1 MNNDKYYSL
10 IDKQAS
16 MGVRLSILFYS
27 YAYEAALI
35 MEQINESGSDKM
47 RALVGK
53 VVQKAGY
60 DNLSELKEFIISSCN
75 IYDLLPNQGNI
86 SKYQQLADLIGNF
99 NNTILFRDYIN
110 KKGRRITFFNKFL
123 DDDLLLPIK
132 IVHQGYLN
140 FLRYFFVIKNLPNFK
155 IGSRDRIENMSVIPD
170 RRFPS
175 DTMKVFRHVESV
187 SCDNGYGT
195 KPVSLLKIDIG
206 KFFNSVTCSKF
217 IKNKSFASFV
227 FQGGDIPDNAIT
239 RNLDKIHVL
248 LSNKYREYVPASLDF
263 LYNQIS
269 VDDNYSEPLVDFETL
284 KHIRHMNY
292 RMLIYMI
299 SFLTHNNSIPT
310 GMSYSPI
317 LSNIFIHQADIE
329 ISIFLYNNNLFGYR
343 YLDDLTITSDRSD
356 NNRSLFKYAKA
367 IEKIYNKY
375 GLYLKY
381 DKTCIQHSDKGNL
394 SALGYSYN
402 VQDGSV
408 RLNAKYRKELIDL
421 ISDLDSFVMPTD
433 LRLIGKLN
441 YGLSARGSNADV
453 LMHYGFNHKK
463 AFFDNLDNDN
473 YTCNI
478 EINIFDRGADHYKDI
493 DISIGKPDF
502 CYKEFIHGIR
512 FAGINLRR
520 CKSYYNYYR
529 YMSKPK
535 WLAAIFLIEK
545 FLSIG
550 NFKYRIDNIFNSI
563 ERDGIKGNILEFV
576 TTNPNKP
583 KWIPVSVQV
592 FVPHDL
598 VSKMNVT
605 SFHYERRSRNGLL
618 NLGELED
625 TQEFAF

>member
-1 MNNDKYYSL
+1 MNNERYYSL
-10 IDKQAS
+10 IVKQVF
-16 MGVRLSILFYS
+16 MGIRLAILFYN
-27 YAYEAALI
+27 YAYEAVLI
-35 MEQINESGSDKM
+35 MEQINENGSDKM
-47 RALVGK
+47 KALVDK

-60 DNLSELKEFIISSCN
+60 VNLAELKEFIISSCD

-99 NNTILFRDYIN
+99 NNTILFRDYTN
-110 KKGRRITFFNKFL
+110 KKGRKITFLNKSL
-123 DDDLLLPIK
+123 DEDSLLSIK
-132 IVHQGYLN
+132 IIHESYLN
-140 FLRYFFVIKNLPNFK
+140 FFRYFFVIKNLPNFSV
-155 IGSRDRIENMSVIPD
+155 GSRDRVENISLISD
-170 RRFPS
+170 RRFTS
-175 DTMKVFRHVESV
+175 DTMKVFRHVQSV
-187 SCDNGYGT
+187 SYDNGHGV

-206 KFFNSVTCSKF
+206 KFFNSVTCGKF
-217 IKNKSFASFV
+217 IKNKSFAPFI
-227 FQGGDIPDNAIT
+227 FQGGDIPDNAVT
-239 RNLDKIHVL
+239 KNLDNIQVL
-248 LSNKYREYVPASLDF
+248 LSKEYKKYIPASLDF
-263 LYNQIS
+263 LFDQMS
-269 VDDNYSEPLVDFETL
+269 VNDNYSELFVDFETL
-284 KHIRHMNY
+284 KHIRYMNY

-329 ISIFLYNNNLFGYR
+329 ISGFLYKNDLFGYR
-343 YLDDLTITSDRSD
+343 YLDDLTIASD
-356 NNRSLFKYAKA
+356 NDRSLFKYAKA

-421 ISDLDSFVMPTD
+421 ISDLDFSAIPTD

-441 YGLSARGSNADV
+441 YGLSARGSNTDV
-453 LMHYGFNHKK
+453 LMHYGFNQKK

-478 EINIFDRGADHYKDI
+478 EISVFDGGADHYKDI
-493 DISIGKPDF
+493 DISIGKPDV
-502 CYKEFIHGIR
+502 CYKEFIHSIR
-512 FAGINLRR
+512 FAGVNLRR
-520 CKSYYNYYR
+520 RKSYYNYYR

-535 WLAAIFLIEK
+535 WLAAVFLIEK

-598 VSKMNVT
+598 VLKMNVT
-605 SFHYERRSRNGLL
+605 SFHYERRSRNNLL

-625 TQEFAF
+625 TQEVAF

>member
-1 MNNDKYYSL
+1 MNNEKYYSP
-10 IDKQAS
+10 ITRQVS
-16 MGVRLSILFYS
+16 ISVRLAILFYS
-27 YAYEAALI
+27 YAYQAVLI
-35 MEQINESGSDKM
+35 MEQINENGSDKM
-47 RALVGK
+47 RVLVNK
-53 VVQKAGY
+53 VIQKAGY
-60 DNLSELKEFIISSCN
+60 NNLVELKEFIISSCD

-110 KKGRRITFFNKFL
+110 KKGRRITFFNKSL
-123 DDDLLLPIK
+123 DDDLLLSIK
-132 IVHQGYLN
+132 IVHQSYLN
-140 FLRYFFVIKNLPNFK
+140 FLRYFFVIRNLPNFR
-155 IGSRDRIENMSVIPD
+155 IGSRDRVESLGSVLD
-170 RRFPS
+170 KRFTS
-175 DTMKVFRHVESV
+175 DTMKVFRYVESV
-187 SCDNGYGT
+187 SHDNNHSV

-217 IKNKSFASFV
+217 IKNKSFAPFI
-227 FQGGDIPDNAIT
+227 FQGGDIPDNAVT
-239 RNLDKIHVL
+239 KNLDNIQVL
-248 LSNKYREYVPASLDF
+248 LSEEYKKYIPVSLDF
-263 LYNQIS
+263 LSDQMS

-329 ISIFLYNNNLFGYR
+329 ISGFLYNNDLFGYR
-343 YLDDLTITSDRSD
+343 YLDDLTIASD
-356 NNRSLFKYAKA
+356 NDRSLFKYAKA

-375 GLYLKY
+375 GLHLKY

-421 ISDLDSFVMPTD
+421 ISDLDPSMIPAD

-441 YGLSARGSNADV
+441 YGLSAKGSNADV
-453 LMHYGFNHKK
+453 LMHYGFNQKK

-473 YTCNI
+473 YACNI
-478 EINIFDRGADHYKDI
+478 EINVFDRGADHYKDI
-493 DISIGKPDF
+493 DISIGKPDV
-502 CYKEFIHGIR
+502 CYKEFIHSIR
-512 FAGINLRR
+512 FAGVNSRR
-520 CKSYYNYYR
+520 RNSYYNYYR

-545 FLSIG
+545 FLPIG
-550 NFKYRIDNIFNSI
+550 NFKYRINNIFNSI
-563 ERDGIKGNILEFV
+563 EKDGVKGNILEFV

-583 KWIPVSVQV
+583 KWIPATVHV

-598 VSKMNVT
+598 VSKMNVA
-605 SFHYERRSRNGLL
+605 SFHYERRSRRDLFNI
-618 NLGELED
+618 GELED
-625 TQEFAF
+625 AQEIAF

>member
-1 MNNDKYYSL
+1 MDNERYHSS
-10 IDKQAS
+10 IVRQAS
-16 MGVRLSILFYS
+16 MGIRLAILFYN
-27 YAYEAALI
+27 YAYEAVLI
-35 MEQINESGSDKM
+35 MERINENGSDKM
-47 RALVGK
+47 KALVNK

-60 DNLSELKEFIISSCN
+60 ANLVELKGFIIGSCD
-75 IYDLLPNQGNI
+75 IYDLLPNHGNI

-99 NNTILFRDYIN
+99 NNTILFRDYTN
-110 KKGRRITFFNKFL
+110 KKGRKITFLNKSL
-123 DDDLLLPIK
+123 DEDSLLSIK
-132 IVHQGYLN
+132 IIHESYLN
-140 FLRYFFVIKNLPNFK
+140 FFRYFFVIKNLPNFSV
-155 IGSRDRIENMSVIPD
+155 GSRDRVENILPIPD
-170 RRFPS
+170 RRFTS
-175 DTMKVFRHVESV
+175 DTMKVFRHVQSV
-187 SCDNGYGT
+187 SCDNGYGV

-206 KFFNSVTCSKF
+206 KFFNSVTCGKF
-217 IKNKSFASFV
+217 IKNKSFAPFI
-227 FQGGDIPDNAIT
+227 FQGGDIPDNAVARSLNNVHNKLCEECERYVPET
-239 RNLDKIHVL
+239 LGFMFQQVSFDRNY
-248 LSNKYREYVPASLDF
+248 NKY
-263 LYNQIS
+263 
-269 VDDNYSEPLVDFETL
+269 LVSFETL

-292 RMLIYMI
+292 RMLIYMV

-329 ISIFLYNNNLFGYR
+329 ISNFLYNKDLFGYR
-343 YLDDLTITSDRSD
+343 YLDDLTITSDNDR
-356 NNRSLFKYAKA
+356 NLFKYAKA

-421 ISDLDSFVMPTD
+421 ISDLDPSVIPTD

-463 AFFDNLDNDN
+463 AFFDNLSDENFIAGHEFLIYDHG
-473 YTCNI
+473 
-478 EINIFDRGADHYKDI
+478 FDHIKDV
-493 DISIGKPDF
+493 DISIGKPDI
-502 CYKEFIHGIR
+502 CYKEFIHTIR
-512 FAGINLRR
+512 FTRLNSKIYEP
-520 CKSYYNYYR
+520 YYNSYK

-535 WLAAIFLIEK
+535 WLAAISLIGE

-550 NFKYRIDNIFNSI
+550 NIKYKIEKIFNPT
-563 ERDGIKGNILEFV
+563 EREGVRGNVLTFV

-605 SFHYERRSRNGLL
+605 SFHYEKRSRNVLL

-625 TQEFAF
+625 TQEVAF

>member
-1 MNNDKYYSL
+1 MNNEGYNSL
-10 IDKQAS
+10 IARQAS
-16 MGVRLSILFYS
+16 MGVRLAILFYS
-27 YAYEAALI
+27 YAYEAVLI
-35 MEQINESGSDKM
+35 MEQINENGSDKM
-47 RALVGK
+47 KALADK

-60 DNLSELKEFIISSCN
+60 DNLTELKEFIISSCD
-75 IYDLLPNQGNI
+75 IYDLLPNQWNI

-110 KKGRRITFFNKFL
+110 KKGRRITFFNKSL
-123 DDDLLLPIK
+123 DDDLLLSIK
-132 IVHQGYLN
+132 IVHQSYLN
-140 FLRYFFVIKNLPNFK
+140 FLRYFFVIRNLPNFR
-155 IGSRDRIENMSVIPD
+155 IGSRDRVESLGSVLD
-170 RRFPS
+170 KRFTS
-175 DTMKVFRHVESV
+175 DTMKVFRYVESV
-187 SCDNGYGT
+187 SRDNNHGV
-195 KPVSLLKIDIG
+195 KPVFLLKIDIG

-217 IKNKSFASFV
+217 IKNKSFAPFI
-227 FQGGDIPDNAIT
+227 FQGGDIPDNAVIK
-239 RNLDKIHVL
+239 NLDNIQVL
-248 LSNKYREYVPASLDF
+248 LSEEYKKYIPASLDF
-263 LYNQIS
+263 LSDQMS

-284 KHIRHMNY
+284 KHIRHINY

-329 ISIFLYNNNLFGYR
+329 ISGFLYNNDLFGYR
-343 YLDDLTITSDRSD
+343 YLDDLTIASD
-356 NNRSLFKYAKA
+356 NDRNLFKYAKE

-402 VQDGSV
+402 VKDGSV

-421 ISDLDSFVMPTD
+421 ISDLDPSVNPTD

-441 YGLSARGSNADV
+441 YGLSAKGSNADV
-453 LMHYGFNHKK
+453 LMHYGFNQKK

-473 YTCNI
+473 YACNI
-478 EINIFDRGADHYKDI
+478 EINVFDRGADHYKDI
-493 DISIGKPDF
+493 DISIGKLDV
-502 CYKEFIHGIR
+502 CYKEFIHSIR
-512 FAGINLRR
+512 FAGVNSRR
-520 CKSYYNYYR
+520 CNSYYNYYR

-550 NFKYRIDNIFNSI
+550 NFKYRINSIFNPV
-563 ERDGIKGNILEFV
+563 EKDGIKGNILEFV

-583 KWIPVSVQV
+583 KWIPATVHV
-592 FVPHDL
+592 FVPHNL

-605 SFHYERRSRNGLL
+605 SFHYERRSRRVLFNI
-618 NLGELED
+618 GELED
-625 TQEFAF
+625 AQEIAL

>member
-1 MNNDKYYSL
+1 MNNERYHSS
-10 IDKQAS
+10 IVRQAS
-16 MGVRLSILFYS
+16 MGIRLAILFYS
-27 YAYEAALI
+27 YAYEAVLI
-35 MEQINESGSDKM
+35 MERINENGSDKM
-47 RALVGK
+47 KALVNK

-60 DNLSELKEFIISSCN
+60 ANLAELKSFIISSCD

-86 SKYQQLADLIGNF
+86 FKYRQLADLIGNF

-110 KKGRRITFFNKFL
+110 KKGRRITFFNKSL
-123 DDDLLLPIK
+123 DDDSLLGIK
-132 IVHQGYLN
+132 IVHQSYLN
-140 FLRYFFVIKNLPNFK
+140 FLRYFFVIRNLSNFR
-155 IGSRDRIENMSVIPD
+155 IGSRDRIESTGIAID
-170 RRFPS
+170 RRFTT
-175 DTMKVFRHVESV
+175 DTMKVFRYVESV
-187 SCDNGYGT
+187 SCDNGYGV

-217 IKNKSFASFV
+217 IKNKSFAPFI
-227 FQGGDIPDNAIT
+227 FQGGDIPDNAVT
-239 RNLDKIHVL
+239 NSLDRIHVL
-248 LSNKYREYVPASLDF
+248 LSEEYKKYIPVSLDF
-263 LYNQIS
+263 LLDQMSADN
-269 VDDNYSEPLVDFETL
+269 NYSEPLVDFETL
-284 KHIRHMNY
+284 KHIRYMNY
-292 RMLIYMI
+292 HMLIYMI

-329 ISIFLYNNNLFGYR
+329 ISNFLYNKNLFGYR
-343 YLDDLTITSDRSD
+343 YLDDLTITSDNDR
-356 NNRSLFKYAKA
+356 NLFKYAKD

-421 ISDLDSFVMPTD
+421 ISDLDFSTIPAD

-441 YGLSARGSNADV
+441 YGLSAKGSNADV
-453 LMHYGFNHKK
+453 LMHYGFSQKK

-473 YTCNI
+473 YACNI
-478 EINIFDRGADHYKDI
+478 EINIFDRGTDYYKDI
-493 DISIGKPDF
+493 DISIGKPDV
-502 CYKEFIHGIR
+502 CYKEFIHSIR
-512 FAGINLRR
+512 FTGTNARR
-520 CKSYYNYYR
+520 RKSYYNYYR

-535 WLAAIFLIEK
+535 WLAAVFLIEK

-550 NFKYRIDNIFNSI
+550 NFKYRINNIFNSI
-563 ERDGIKGNILEFV
+563 EKDGVKGNILEFV
-576 TTNPNKP
+576 TTNPNKS

-625 TQEFAF
+625 TQEVAF

>member
-1 MNNDKYYSL
+1 MNNEGYSSL
-10 IDKQAS
+10 IARQAS
-16 MGVRLSILFYS
+16 MGVRLAILFYS
-27 YAYEAALI
+27 YAYEAVLI
-35 MEQINESGSDKM
+35 MEQINENGSDKM
-47 RALVGK
+47 KALADK

-60 DNLSELKEFIISSCN
+60 DNLTELKEFIISSCD
-75 IYDLLPNQGNI
+75 IYDLLPNQWNI

-110 KKGRRITFFNKFL
+110 KKGRRITFFNKSL
-123 DDDLLLPIK
+123 DDDLLLSIK
-132 IVHQGYLN
+132 IVHQSYLN
-140 FLRYFFVIKNLPNFK
+140 FLRYFFVIRNLPNFR
-155 IGSRDRIENMSVIPD
+155 IGSRDRVESLGSVLD
-170 RRFPS
+170 KRFTS
-175 DTMKVFRHVESV
+175 DTMKVFRYVESV
-187 SCDNGYGT
+187 SRDNNHGV

-217 IKNKSFASFV
+217 IKNKSFAPFI
-227 FQGGDIPDNAIT
+227 FQGGDIPDNAVT
-239 RNLDKIHVL
+239 KNLDNIQVL
-248 LSNKYREYVPASLDF
+248 LSEEYKKYIPASLDF
-263 LYNQIS
+263 LYDQMS

-329 ISIFLYNNNLFGYR
+329 ISGFLYNNDLFGYR
-343 YLDDLTITSDRSD
+343 YLDDLTIASD
-356 NNRSLFKYAKA
+356 NDRNLFKYAKE

-402 VQDGSV
+402 VKDGSV

-421 ISDLDSFVMPTD
+421 ISDLDPSVNPTD

-441 YGLSARGSNADV
+441 YGLSAKGSNADV
-453 LMHYGFNHKK
+453 LMHYGFNQKK
-463 AFFDNLDNDN
+463 VFFDNLDNDN
-473 YTCNI
+473 YACNI
-478 EINIFDRGADHYKDI
+478 EINVFDRGADHYKNI
-493 DISIGKPDF
+493 DISIGKPDV
-502 CYKEFIHGIR
+502 CYKEFIHSIR
-512 FAGINLRR
+512 FAGVNSRR
-520 CKSYYNYYR
+520 CNSYYNYYR

-550 NFKYRIDNIFNSI
+550 NFKYRINNIFNSI

-583 KWIPVSVQV
+583 KWIPATVHV

-605 SFHYERRSRNGLL
+605 SFHYERRSRRSLFNI
-618 NLGELED
+618 GELED
-625 TQEFAF
+625 AQEIAF

>member
-1 MNNDKYYSL
+1 MNNEKCYSL
-10 IDKQAS
+10 ITRQVS
-16 MGVRLSILFYS
+16 IGVRLATLFYS
-27 YAYEAALI
+27 YAYEAVLI
-35 MEQINESGSDKM
+35 MEQINENGSDKM
-47 RALVGK
+47 RALVNK
-53 VVQKAGY
+53 VVQKAGH
-60 DNLSELKEFIISSCN
+60 DNLIELKEFIISSCD

-86 SKYQQLADLIGNF
+86 SKYQQLADFIGNF

-110 KKGRRITFFNKFL
+110 KKGRRITFFNKSL
-123 DDDLLLPIK
+123 DDDLLLSIK
-132 IVHQGYLN
+132 IVHQSYLN
-140 FLRYFFVIKNLPNFK
+140 FLRYFFVIRNLPNFR
-155 IGSRDRIENMSVIPD
+155 IGSRDRVESLGSVLD
-170 RRFPS
+170 KRFTS
-175 DTMKVFRHVESV
+175 DTMKVFRYVESA
-187 SCDNGYGT
+187 SRDNNHGV
-195 KPVSLLKIDIG
+195 KHVSLLKIDIG

-217 IKNKSFASFV
+217 IKNKSFAPFI

-239 RNLDKIHVL
+239 KNLDNIQVL
-248 LSNKYREYVPASLDF
+248 LSEEYKKYIPASLDF
-263 LYNQIS
+263 LSDQMS

-284 KHIRHMNY
+284 KHICYMNC
-292 RMLIYMI
+292 RMLIYMT

-329 ISIFLYNNNLFGYR
+329 ISGFLYKNDLFGYR
-343 YLDDLTITSDRSD
+343 YLDDLTIVS
-356 NNRSLFKYAKA
+356 NNDRSLFKYAKA

-421 ISDLDSFVMPTD
+421 ISDLDPSIIPAD

-441 YGLSARGSNADV
+441 YGLSAKGSNADV
-453 LMHYGFNHKK
+453 LMHYGFNQKK
-463 AFFDNLDNDN
+463 AFFDNLNNDN
-473 YTCNI
+473 YACNI
-478 EINIFDRGADHYKDI
+478 EINVFDGGADHYKDI
-493 DISIGKPDF
+493 DISIGKPDV
-502 CYKEFIHGIR
+502 CYKDFIHSIR
-512 FAGINLRR
+512 FAGVNSRR
-520 CKSYYNYYR
+520 CNSYYNYYR

-545 FLSIG
+545 LLSIG
-550 NFKYRIDNIFNSI
+550 NFKYRINNIFNSI
-563 ERDGIKGNILEFV
+563 EKDGVKGNILEFV
-576 TTNPNKP
+576 TTSPNKP

-605 SFHYERRSRNGLL
+605 SFHYERRIRNGLL

-625 TQEFAF
+625 TQEVAF

>member
-1 MNNDKYYSL
+1 MNNEGYNSL
-10 IDKQAS
+10 IARQAF
-16 MGVRLSILFYS
+16 MGVRLAILFYS
-27 YAYEAALI
+27 YAYEAVLI
-35 MEQINESGSDKM
+35 MEQINKNGSDKM
-47 RALVGK
+47 KALVDK

-60 DNLSELKEFIISSCN
+60 DNLTELKEFIISSCD

-99 NNTILFRDYIN
+99 NNTIIFRDYTN
-110 KKGRRITFFNKFL
+110 KKGRKITFLNKSL
-123 DDDLLLPIK
+123 DEDSLLSIK
-132 IVHQGYLN
+132 IIHESYLN
-140 FLRYFFVIKNLPNFK
+140 FFRYFFVIKNLPNFSV
-155 IGSRDRIENMSVIPD
+155 GSRDRVENMSLIPD
-170 RRFPS
+170 RRFTS
-175 DTMKVFRHVESV
+175 DTMKVFRHVQSV
-187 SCDNGYGT
+187 SCDNGHGV

-206 KFFNSVTCSKF
+206 KFFNSVTCGKF
-217 IKNKSFASFV
+217 IKNKSFAPFI
-227 FQGGDIPDNAIT
+227 FQGGDIPDNAVA
-239 RNLDKIHVL
+239 RSLNNVH
-248 LSNKYREYVPASLDF
+248 NKLCEECERYVPETLDF
-263 LYNQIS
+263 LFEQVSFDRNYNK
-269 VDDNYSEPLVDFETL
+269 YLADFETL

-329 ISIFLYNNNLFGYR
+329 ISNFLYNNNLFGYR
-343 YLDDLTITSDRSD
+343 YLDDLTITSDNDRD
-356 NNRSLFKYAKA
+356 LFKYAKA

-421 ISDLDSFVMPTD
+421 ISDLDPSIMPTD

-441 YGLSARGSNADV
+441 YGLSAKGSNADV

-463 AFFDNLDNDN
+463 AFFDNLSDENFITGHEFLIYDHG
-473 YTCNI
+473 
-478 EINIFDRGADHYKDI
+478 FDHIKDI
-493 DISIGKPDF
+493 DISVGKPDI
-502 CYKEFIHGIR
+502 CYKEFIHAIR
-512 FAGINLRR
+512 FTRLNNKIYEP
-520 CKSYYNYYR
+520 YYNSYK

-535 WLAAIFLIEK
+535 WLAAISLIEEL
-545 FLSIG
+545 LSIG
-550 NFKYRIDNIFNSI
+550 NIKYKIEKIFNPT
-563 ERDGIKGNILEFV
+563 EREGVRGNVLTFV

-583 KWIPVSVQV
+583 KWIPTFISV
-592 FVPHDL
+592 FVPYDL

-605 SFHYERRSRNGLL
+605 SFQCVKRIRDYGEPVLRNA
-618 NLGELED
+618 EPI
-625 TQEFAF
+625 F

>member
-1 MNNDKYYSL
+1 MNNEGYNFL
-10 IDKQAS
+10 IARQAS
-16 MGVRLSILFYS
+16 MGVRLAILFYS
-27 YAYEAALI
+27 YAYEAVLI
-35 MEQINESGSDKM
+35 MERINENGSDKM
-47 RALVGK
+47 KALVDK

-60 DNLSELKEFIISSCN
+60 DNLTELKEFIISSCY

-86 SKYQQLADLIGNF
+86 FKYQQLADLIGNF

-110 KKGRRITFFNKFL
+110 KKGRRITFFNKSL
-123 DDDLLLPIK
+123 DDDSLLGIK
-132 IVHQGYLN
+132 IVHQSYLN
-140 FLRYFFVIKNLPNFK
+140 FLRYFFVIRNLSNFR
-155 IGSRDRIENMSVIPD
+155 IGSRDRIESTGIAID
-170 RRFPS
+170 RRFTT
-175 DTMKVFRHVESV
+175 DTMKVFRYVESV
-187 SCDNGYGT
+187 SCNNGYDV

-217 IKNKSFASFV
+217 IKNKSFAPFI
-227 FQGGDIPDNAIT
+227 FQGGDIPDNAVT
-239 RNLDKIHVL
+239 KNLDNIQVL
-248 LSNKYREYVPASLDF
+248 LSKEYKKYIPASLDF
-263 LYNQIS
+263 LSDQMS
-269 VDDNYSEPLVDFETL
+269 VDDNYSELLVDFETL

-329 ISIFLYNNNLFGYR
+329 ISNFLYNKNLFGYR
-343 YLDDLTITSDRSD
+343 YLDDLTITSDNDR
-356 NNRSLFKYAKA
+356 NLFKYAKA

-394 SALGYSYN
+394 NALGYSYN

-421 ISDLDSFVMPTD
+421 ISDLDFSAIPTD

-441 YGLSARGSNADV
+441 YGLSARGSNTDV
-453 LMHYGFNHKK
+453 LMHYGFNQKK

-473 YTCNI
+473 YACNI
-478 EINIFDRGADHYKDI
+478 EINIFDRGVDYYKDI
-493 DISIGKPDF
+493 DISIGKPDI
-502 CYKEFIHGIR
+502 CYKEFIHSIR
-512 FAGINLRR
+512 FTRTNARR
-520 CKSYYNYYR
+520 RKSYYNYYR

-535 WLAAIFLIEK
+535 WLAAVFLIEK

-605 SFHYERRSRNGLL
+605 SFHYERRNRNGLL

-625 TQEFAF
+625 TQEVAF

>member
-1 MNNDKYYSL
+1 MNNEKYYSL
-10 IDKQAS
+10 ITRQVSISA
-16 MGVRLSILFYS
+16 RLAILFYS
-27 YAYEAALI
+27 YAYEAVLI
-35 MEQINESGSDKM
+35 MEQINKNGSDKI
-47 RALVGK
+47 RALVNK

-60 DNLSELKEFIISSCN
+60 DNLTELKEFIINSCD

-86 SKYQQLADLIGNF
+86 SKYQQLADFIGNF

-110 KKGRRITFFNKFL
+110 KKGRRITFFNKSL
-123 DDDLLLPIK
+123 DDDLLLSIK
-132 IVHQGYLN
+132 IVHQSYLN
-140 FLRYFFVIKNLPNFK
+140 FLRYFFVIRNLPNFR
-155 IGSRDRIENMSVIPD
+155 IGSRDRVESLGSVLD
-170 RRFPS
+170 KRFTS
-175 DTMKVFRHVESV
+175 DTMKVFRYVESA
-187 SCDNGYGT
+187 SRDNNHGV

-217 IKNKSFASFV
+217 IKNKSFAPFI
-227 FQGGDIPDNAIT
+227 FQGGDIPDNAVT
-239 RNLDKIHVL
+239 KNLDNIQVL
-248 LSNKYREYVPASLDF
+248 LSKEYKKYIPASLDF
-263 LYNQIS
+263 LSDQMF

-329 ISIFLYNNNLFGYR
+329 ISGFLYNNDLFGYR
-343 YLDDLTITSDRSD
+343 YLDDLTIASD
-356 NNRSLFKYAKA
+356 NDRNLFKYAKE

-402 VQDGSV
+402 VKDGSV

-421 ISDLDSFVMPTD
+421 ISDLDPSVNPTD

-441 YGLSARGSNADV
+441 YGLSAKGSNADV
-453 LMHYGFNHKK
+453 LMHYGFNQKK

-473 YTCNI
+473 YACNI
-478 EINIFDRGADHYKDI
+478 EINVFDRGADHYKDI
-493 DISIGKPDF
+493 DISIGKLDV
-502 CYKEFIHGIR
+502 CYKEFIHSIR
-512 FAGINLRR
+512 FAGVNSRR

-550 NFKYRIDNIFNSI
+550 NFKYRINSIFNPV
-563 ERDGIKGNILEFV
+563 EKDGIKGNILEFV

-583 KWIPVSVQV
+583 KWIPATVHV
-592 FVPHDL
+592 FVPHNL

-605 SFHYERRSRNGLL
+605 SFHCERRSRRSLFNI
-618 NLGELED
+618 GELED
-625 TQEFAF
+625 AQEIAF

>member
-1 MNNDKYYSL
+1 MNNEGYNSL
-10 IDKQAS
+10 IARQAS
-16 MGVRLSILFYS
+16 IGVRLAILFYN
-27 YAYEAALI
+27 YAYEAVLI
-35 MEQINESGSDKM
+35 MERINENGSYKM
-47 RALVGK
+47 KALVDK

-60 DNLSELKEFIISSCN
+60 DNLTELKEFIISSCD

-86 SKYQQLADLIGNF
+86 SKYQQLADLIGNL
-99 NNTILFRDYIN
+99 NNTILFRDYTN
-110 KKGRRITFFNKFL
+110 KKGRKITFLNKSL
-123 DDDLLLPIK
+123 DEDSLLGIK
-132 IVHQGYLN
+132 IVHQSYLN
-140 FLRYFFVIKNLPNFK
+140 FLRYFFVIRNLSNFR
-155 IGSRDRIENMSVIPD
+155 IGSRDRIESTGIAID
-170 RRFPS
+170 RRFTT
-175 DTMKVFRHVESV
+175 DTMKVFRYVESV
-187 SCDNGYGT
+187 SCDNGYGV

-217 IKNKSFASFV
+217 IKNKSFAPFI

-239 RNLDKIHVL
+239 NSLDRVHVL
-248 LSNKYREYVPASLDF
+248 LSEEYKKYIPVSLDF
-263 LYNQIS
+263 LLDQMSADN
-269 VDDNYSEPLVDFETL
+269 NYSEPLVDFETL
-284 KHIRHMNY
+284 KHIRYMNY

-329 ISIFLYNNNLFGYR
+329 ISGFLYKNNLFGYR
-343 YLDDLTITSDRSD
+343 YLDDLTIASD
-356 NNRSLFKYAKA
+356 NDRNLFKYAKA

-381 DKTCIQHSDKGNL
+381 DKTCIQHSNKGNL

-421 ISDLDSFVMPTD
+421 ISDLDPSVMPTD
-433 LRLIGKLN
+433 LKLIGKLN

-473 YTCNI
+473 YACNI
-478 EINIFDRGADHYKDI
+478 EINIFDRGVDYYKDI
-493 DISIGKPDF
+493 DISIGKPDV
-502 CYKEFIHGIR
+502 CYKEFIHSIR
-512 FAGINLRR
+512 FAGVNSRR

-535 WLAAIFLIEK
+535 WLAAVFLIEK

-625 TQEFAF
+625 TQEVAF

>member
-1 MNNDKYYSL
+1 MNNERYYSL
-10 IDKQAS
+10 IFRQAS
-16 MGVRLSILFYS
+16 MGIRLAILFYN
-27 YAYEAALI
+27 YAYESVLI
-35 MEQINESGSDKM
+35 MERINENGSDKIK
-47 RALVGK
+47 ALVNK

-60 DNLSELKEFIISSCN
+60 ANLAELKGFIISSCD

-99 NNTILFRDYIN
+99 NNTIIFRDYTN
-110 KKGRRITFFNKFL
+110 KKGRKITFLNKSL
-123 DDDLLLPIK
+123 DEDSLLSIK
-132 IVHQGYLN
+132 IIHENYLN
-140 FLRYFFVIKNLPNFK
+140 FFRYFFVIKNLPNFSV
-155 IGSRDRIENMSVIPD
+155 GSRDRVENMLLIPD
-170 RRFPS
+170 RRFTS
-175 DTMKVFRHVESV
+175 DTMKVFRHVQSV
-187 SCDNGYGT
+187 SYDNGHGV

-206 KFFNSVTCSKF
+206 KFFNSVTCGKF
-217 IKNKSFASFV
+217 IKNKSFAPFI
-227 FQGGDIPDNAIT
+227 FQGGDIPDNAVT
-239 RNLDKIHVL
+239 GSLDNVH
-248 LSNKYREYVPASLDF
+248 NKLCEECERYVPETLDF
-263 LYNQIS
+263 LFEQVSFDRNYNE
-269 VDDNYSEPLVDFETL
+269 YLVDFETL

-292 RMLIYMI
+292 RMLIYMV

-329 ISIFLYNNNLFGYR
+329 ISNFLYNKDLFGYR
-343 YLDDLTITSDRSD
+343 YLDDLTITSDNDR
-356 NNRSLFKYAKA
+356 NLFKYAKD

-421 ISDLDSFVMPTD
+421 ILDLDPSVIPTD

-441 YGLSARGSNADV
+441 YGLSAKGSNADV
-453 LMHYGFNHKK
+453 LMHYGFNQKK
-463 AFFDNLDNDN
+463 VFFDNLDNDN
-473 YTCNI
+473 YACNI
-478 EINIFDRGADHYKDI
+478 EINIFDRDVDYYKDI
-493 DISIGKPDF
+493 DISIGKPDV
-502 CYKEFIHGIR
+502 CYKEFIHSIR
-512 FAGINLRR
+512 FARTNARR
-520 CKSYYNYYR
+520 RKSYYNYYR

-535 WLAAIFLIEK
+535 WLAVVFLIEK

-550 NFKYRIDNIFNSI
+550 NFKYRINNIFNSI
-563 ERDGIKGNILEFV
+563 ERDGIKGNVLEFV

-605 SFHYERRSRNGLL
+605 SFHYEKRSRNGLL

-625 TQEFAF
+625 TQEVAF

>member
-1 MNNDKYYSL
+1 MNNEKYYSP
-10 IDKQAS
+10 ITRQVS
-16 MGVRLSILFYS
+16 ISVRLAILFYS
-27 YAYEAALI
+27 YAYEAVLI
-35 MEQINESGSDKM
+35 MEQINENVSDKM
-47 RALVGK
+47 RALVNK
-53 VVQKAGY
+53 VIQKAGY
-60 DNLSELKEFIISSCN
+60 DDLTELKEFIISSCD

-86 SKYQQLADLIGNF
+86 HKYQQLADLIGNF
-99 NNTILFRDYIN
+99 NNTILFRNYIN
-110 KKGRRITFFNKFL
+110 KKGRRITFFNKSL
-123 DDDLLLPIK
+123 DDDLLLSIK
-132 IVHQGYLN
+132 IVHQSYLN
-140 FLRYFFVIKNLPNFK
+140 FLRYFFVIRNLPNFR
-155 IGSRDRIENMSVIPD
+155 IGSRDRVESLGSVLD
-170 RRFPS
+170 KRFTS
-175 DTMKVFRHVESV
+175 DTMKVFRYVESA
-187 SCDNGYGT
+187 SRDNNHGV

-206 KFFNSVTCSKF
+206 KFFNSVTCNKF
-217 IKNKSFASFV
+217 IKNKSFAPFI
-227 FQGGDIPDNAIT
+227 FQGGDIPDNAVT
-239 RNLDKIHVL
+239 KNLDNIQVL
-248 LSNKYREYVPASLDF
+248 LSEEYKKYIPASLDF
-263 LYNQIS
+263 LSDQMS

-329 ISIFLYNNNLFGYR
+329 ISGFLYKNNLFGYR
-343 YLDDLTITSDRSD
+343 YLDDLTIASD
-356 NNRSLFKYAKA
+356 NDRSLFKYAKA

-421 ISDLDSFVMPTD
+421 ISDLDPSMIPSD

-441 YGLSARGSNADV
+441 YGLSAKGSNADV
-453 LMHYGFNHKK
+453 LMHYGFNQKK

-473 YTCNI
+473 YACNI
-478 EINIFDRGADHYKDI
+478 EINVFDRGADHYKDI
-493 DISIGKPDF
+493 DISIGKPDV
-502 CYKEFIHGIR
+502 CYKEFIHSIR
-512 FAGINLRR
+512 FAGVNSRR
-520 CKSYYNYYR
+520 RNSYYNYYR

-535 WLAAIFLIEK
+535 WLATMFLIEK

-550 NFKYRIDNIFNSI
+550 NFKYRINSIFNPV
-563 ERDGIKGNILEFV
+563 EKDGIKGNILEFV

-583 KWIPVSVQV
+583 KWIPATIHV

-605 SFHYERRSRNGLL
+605 SFHYERRSRRDLFNI
-618 NLGELED
+618 GELED
-625 TQEFAF
+625 AQEIAF

>member
-1 MNNDKYYSL
+1 MNNEKYCSL
-10 IDKQAS
+10 ITRQAS
-16 MGVRLSILFYS
+16 MGVRLAILFYS
-27 YAYEAALI
+27 YAYEAVLI
-35 MEQINESGSDKM
+35 MEQINENGSDKM
-47 RALVGK
+47 RALVNK

-60 DNLSELKEFIISSCN
+60 NNLVELKEFIISSCD

-110 KKGRRITFFNKFL
+110 KKGRRITFFNKSL
-123 DDDLLLPIK
+123 DDDLLLGIK
-132 IVHQGYLN
+132 IIHQSYLN
-140 FLRYFFVIKNLPNFK
+140 FLRYFFVIRNLPNFR
-155 IGSRDRIENMSVIPD
+155 IGSRDRVESLGSVLD
-170 RRFPS
+170 KRFTT
-175 DTMKVFRHVESV
+175 DTMKVFRYVESA
-187 SCDNGYGT
+187 SRDNNHGV

-217 IKNKSFASFV
+217 IKNKSFAPFI
-227 FQGGDIPDNAIT
+227 FQDGDIPDNAVTKNFDNIQ
-239 RNLDKIHVL
+239 VL
-248 LSNKYREYVPASLDF
+248 LSEEYKKYIPASLDF
-263 LYNQIS
+263 LSDQMS

-329 ISIFLYNNNLFGYR
+329 ISGFLYKNGLFGYR
-343 YLDDLTITSDRSD
+343 YLDDLTITSDND
-356 NNRSLFKYAKA
+356 RSLFKYAKA

-421 ISDLDSFVMPTD
+421 ISDLDPSMIPAD

-441 YGLSARGSNADV
+441 YGLSAKGSNADI
-453 LMHYGFNHKK
+453 LMHYGFNQKK
-463 AFFDNLDNDN
+463 AFFDNLNNDN
-473 YTCNI
+473 YACNI
-478 EINIFDRGADHYKDI
+478 EISVFDRGADHYKDI
-493 DISIGKPDF
+493 DISIGKPGV
-502 CYKEFIHGIR
+502 CYKEFIHSIR
-512 FAGINLRR
+512 FAGVNSRR
-520 CKSYYNYYR
+520 RNSYYNYYR

-550 NFKYRIDNIFNSI
+550 NFEYRINNIFNSI
-563 ERDGIKGNILEFV
+563 EKDGVKGNILEFV

-583 KWIPVSVQV
+583 KWIPATVHV
-592 FVPHDL
+592 FVPHNL

-605 SFHYERRSRNGLL
+605 SFHYERRSRRVLFNI
-618 NLGELED
+618 GELED
-625 TQEFAF
+625 AQEIAL

>member
-1 MNNDKYYSL
+1 MNNEGYNSL
-10 IDKQAS
+10 IARQAS
-16 MGVRLSILFYS
+16 MGVRLAILFYK
-27 YAYEAALI
+27 YAYEAVLI
-35 MEQINESGSDKM
+35 MERINENGSDKM
-47 RALVGK
+47 KALVNK

-60 DNLSELKEFIISSCN
+60 DNLTELKEFIISSCN
-75 IYDLLPNQGNI
+75 IYDLLPNHGNI

-99 NNTILFRDYIN
+99 NNTILFRDYTN
-110 KKGRRITFFNKFL
+110 KKGRKITFLNKSL
-123 DDDLLLPIK
+123 DEDSLLSIK
-132 IVHQGYLN
+132 IIHESYLN
-140 FLRYFFVIKNLPNFK
+140 FFRYFFVIKNLPNFSV
-155 IGSRDRIENMSVIPD
+155 GSRDRIENMLLIQD
-170 RRFPS
+170 RIFTS
-175 DTMKVFRHVESV
+175 DTMKVFRHVQSV
-187 SCDNGYGT
+187 TYDNGHGV

-206 KFFNSVTCSKF
+206 KFFNSVTCGKF
-217 IKNKSFASFV
+217 IKNKSFAPFI
-227 FQGGDIPDNAIT
+227 FQGGDIPDNDVA
-239 RNLDKIHVL
+239 RSLGNVH
-248 LSNKYREYVPASLDF
+248 NKLCEECERYVPETLGF
-263 LYNQIS
+263 LFEQVS
-269 VDDNYSEPLVDFETL
+269 FDRNYDEYLADFETL

-292 RMLIYMI
+292 RMLIYMV

-329 ISIFLYNNNLFGYR
+329 ISGFLHKNDLFGYR
-343 YLDDLTITSDRSD
+343 YLDDLTITSDNDRD
-356 NNRSLFKYAKA
+356 LFKYAKA

-421 ISDLDSFVMPTD
+421 ISDLDPSVMPTD

-473 YTCNI
+473 YACNI
-478 EINIFDRGADHYKDI
+478 EINIFDRGVDYYKDI
-493 DISIGKPDF
+493 NISIGKPDV
-502 CYKEFIHGIR
+502 CYKEFIHSIR
-512 FAGINLRR
+512 FAKTNTRR
-520 CKSYYNYYR
+520 RKSYYNYYR

-535 WLAAIFLIEK
+535 WLAAVFLIEK

-550 NFKYRIDNIFNSI
+550 NFKYRINNIFNSI

-592 FVPHDL
+592 FVPHNL

-605 SFHYERRSRNGLL
+605 SFRCERRSRRYLFNV
-618 NLGELED
+618 GELED
-625 TQEFAF
+625 AQEITF

>member
-1 MNNDKYYSL
+1 MNNEGYNSL
-10 IDKQAS
+10 IARQAS
-16 MGVRLSILFYS
+16 MGVRLAILFYR
-27 YAYEAALI
+27 YAYEAVLI
-35 MEQINESGSDKM
+35 MERINENGSDKM
-47 RALVGK
+47 KALVDK

-60 DNLSELKEFIISSCN
+60 DNLTELKEFIISSCD
-75 IYDLLPNQGNI
+75 IYDLLPNQVNI

-110 KKGRRITFFNKFL
+110 KKGRRITFFNKSL
-123 DDDLLLPIK
+123 DDDSLLGIK
-132 IVHQGYLN
+132 IVHQSYLN
-140 FLRYFFVIKNLPNFK
+140 FLRYFFVIRNLSNFR
-155 IGSRDRIENMSVIPD
+155 IGSRDRIESTGIAID
-170 RRFPS
+170 RRFTT
-175 DTMKVFRHVESV
+175 DTMKVFRYVESA
-187 SCDNGYGT
+187 SCDNGYGV

-217 IKNKSFASFV
+217 IKNKSFAPFI
-227 FQGGDIPDNAIT
+227 FQGDDIPDNAVT
-239 RNLDKIHVL
+239 NSLDRVHVL
-248 LSNKYREYVPASLDF
+248 LSEEYKKYIPVSLDF
-263 LYNQIS
+263 LLYQMSTDN
-269 VDDNYSEPLVDFETL
+269 NYSEPLVDFETL
-284 KHIRHMNY
+284 KHIRYMNY

-329 ISIFLYNNNLFGYR
+329 ISNFLYNKNLFGYR
-343 YLDDLTITSDRSD
+343 YLDDLTITSDNDR
-356 NNRSLFKYAKA
+356 NLFKYAKA

-421 ISDLDSFVMPTD
+421 ISDLDFSAIPTD

-441 YGLSARGSNADV
+441 YGLSARGSNTDV
-453 LMHYGFNHKK
+453 LMHYGFNQKK

-473 YTCNI
+473 YACNI
-478 EINIFDRGADHYKDI
+478 DINIFDRGVDYYKDI
-493 DISIGKPDF
+493 HISIGKPDV
-502 CYKEFIHGIR
+502 CYKEFIHSIR
-512 FAGINLRR
+512 FTRTNVRKR
-520 CKSYYNYYR
+520 KSYYNYYR

-535 WLAAIFLIEK
+535 WLAAVFLIEK

-605 SFHYERRSRNGLL
+605 SFHYERRSRNSLL

-625 TQEFAF
+625 TQEVAF

>member
-1 MNNDKYYSL
+1 MNNEGYNSL
-10 IDKQAS
+10 IARQAS
-16 MGVRLSILFYS
+16 MGVRLAILFYS
-27 YAYEAALI
+27 YAYEAVLI
-35 MEQINESGSDKM
+35 MEQINENGSDKM
-47 RALVGK
+47 KALADK

-60 DNLSELKEFIISSCN
+60 DNLTELKEFIISSCD
-75 IYDLLPNQGNI
+75 IYDLFPNQWNI

-110 KKGRRITFFNKFL
+110 KKGRRITFFNKSL
-123 DDDLLLPIK
+123 DDDLLLSIK
-132 IVHQGYLN
+132 IVHQSYLN
-140 FLRYFFVIKNLPNFK
+140 FLRYFFVIRNLPNFR
-155 IGSRDRIENMSVIPD
+155 IGSRDRVESLGSVLD
-170 RRFPS
+170 KRFTS
-175 DTMKVFRHVESV
+175 DTMKVFRYVESV
-187 SCDNGYGT
+187 SRDNNHGV
-195 KPVSLLKIDIG
+195 KPVFLLKIDIG

-217 IKNKSFASFV
+217 IKNKSFAPFI
-227 FQGGDIPDNAIT
+227 FQGGDIPDNAVT
-239 RNLDKIHVL
+239 KNLDNIQVL
-248 LSNKYREYVPASLDF
+248 LSKEYKKYIPASLDF
-263 LYNQIS
+263 LSDQMS

-329 ISIFLYNNNLFGYR
+329 ISGFLYNNDLFGYR
-343 YLDDLTITSDRSD
+343 YLDDLTIASD
-356 NNRSLFKYAKA
+356 NDRNLFKYAKE

-402 VQDGSV
+402 VKDGSV

-421 ISDLDSFVMPTD
+421 ISDLDPSVNPTD

-441 YGLSARGSNADV
+441 YGLSAKGSNADV
-453 LMHYGFNHKK
+453 LMHYGFNRKR
-463 AFFDNLDNDN
+463 AFFDNLDNGN
-473 YTCNI
+473 YACNI
-478 EINIFDRGADHYKDI
+478 EINVFDRGADHYKDI
-493 DISIGKPDF
+493 DISIGKPDV
-502 CYKEFIHGIR
+502 CYKEFIHSIR
-512 FAGINLRR
+512 FAGVNPRR
-520 CKSYYNYYR
+520 RNSYYNYYR

-550 NFKYRIDNIFNSI
+550 NFKYRINSIFNPV
-563 ERDGIKGNILEFV
+563 EKDDIKGNILEFV

-583 KWIPVSVQV
+583 KWIPATVHV
-592 FVPHDL
+592 FVPHNL

-605 SFHYERRSRNGLL
+605 SFHYERRSRRVLFNI
-618 NLGELED
+618 GELED
-625 TQEFAF
+625 AQEIAF

>member
-1 MNNDKYYSL
+1 MNNEKYYSL
-10 IDKQAS
+10 ITRQAFI
-16 MGVRLSILFYS
+16 GVRLAILFYS
-27 YAYEAALI
+27 YAYEAVLI
-35 MEQINESGSDKM
+35 MEQINENGSDKM
-47 RALVGK
+47 RALVNK

-60 DNLSELKEFIISSCN
+60 DNLVELKEFIISSCD
-75 IYDLLPNQGNI
+75 IYDLLPNQRNI
-86 SKYQQLADLIGNF
+86 SKYQQLADFIGNF

-110 KKGRRITFFNKFL
+110 KKGRRITFFNKSL
-123 DDDLLLPIK
+123 DDDLLLSIK
-132 IVHQGYLN
+132 IVHQSYLN
-140 FLRYFFVIKNLPNFK
+140 FLRYFFVIRNLPNFR
-155 IGSRDRIENMSVIPD
+155 IGSRDRVESLGSVLD
-170 RRFPS
+170 KRFTS
-175 DTMKVFRHVESV
+175 DTMKVFRYVESA
-187 SCDNGYGT
+187 SRDNNHGV

-217 IKNKSFASFV
+217 IKNKSFAPFI
-227 FQGGDIPDNAIT
+227 FQGGDIPDNAVTKNFDNIQ
-239 RNLDKIHVL
+239 VL
-248 LSNKYREYVPASLDF
+248 LGEEYKKYIPASLDF
-263 LYNQIS
+263 LSDQMS

-329 ISIFLYNNNLFGYR
+329 ISGFLYKNGLFGYR
-343 YLDDLTITSDRSD
+343 YLDDLTIASD
-356 NNRSLFKYAKA
+356 NDRNLFKYAKA

-421 ISDLDSFVMPTD
+421 ISDLDPSMTPTD

-441 YGLSARGSNADV
+441 YGLSAKGSNADV

-463 AFFDNLDNDN
+463 TFFDNLDNDN
-473 YTCNI
+473 YACNI
-478 EINIFDRGADHYKDI
+478 EINVFDRGADHYKDI
-493 DISIGKPDF
+493 DISIGKPNI
-502 CYKEFIHGIR
+502 CYKEFIHSIR
-512 FAGINLRR
+512 FAGVNSRR
-520 CKSYYNYYR
+520 RNSYYNYYR

-535 WLAAIFLIEK
+535 WLAVTFLIEK

-550 NFKYRIDNIFNSI
+550 NFKYRINSIFNPI
-563 ERDGIKGNILEFV
+563 EKDGVKGNILEFV

-583 KWIPVSVQV
+583 RWIPISIQV

-605 SFHYERRSRNGLL
+605 SFHYERRSRHGLF
-618 NLGELED
+618 NIGELED
-625 TQEFAF
+625 AQEIAF

>member
-1 MNNDKYYSL
+1 MNNERCHSS
-10 IDKQAS
+10 IMRQAS
-16 MGVRLSILFYS
+16 MGIRLAILFYN
-27 YAYEAALI
+27 YAYEAVLI
-35 MEQINESGSDKM
+35 MERINESGSDKM
-47 RALVGK
+47 KALVDK

-60 DNLSELKEFIISSCN
+60 ANLAELKGFIISSCD
-75 IYDLLPNQGNI
+75 IYDLLPNQRNI

-110 KKGRRITFFNKFL
+110 KKGRRITFFNKSL
-123 DDDLLLPIK
+123 DDDSLLGIK
-132 IVHQGYLN
+132 IVHQSYLN
-140 FLRYFFVIKNLPNFK
+140 FLRYFFVIRNLPNFR
-155 IGSRDRIENMSVIPD
+155 IGSRDRVESLGSVLD
-170 RRFPS
+170 KRFTS
-175 DTMKVFRHVESV
+175 DTMKVFRYVESV
-187 SCDNGYGT
+187 SRDNNHGV

-206 KFFNSVTCSKF
+206 KFFNSVTCGKF
-217 IKNKSFASFV
+217 IKNKSFAPFI
-227 FQGGDIPDNAIT
+227 FQGGDIPDNAVT
-239 RNLDKIHVL
+239 KNLDNIQVL
-248 LSNKYREYVPASLDF
+248 LSEEYKKYIPASLDF
-263 LYNQIS
+263 LSDQMS

-284 KHIRHMNY
+284 KHIRYMNY

-310 GMSYSPI
+310 GMLYSPI

-329 ISIFLYNNNLFGYR
+329 ISGFLYKNDLFGYR
-343 YLDDLTITSDRSD
+343 YLDDLTIASD
-356 NNRSLFKYAKA
+356 NDRSLFKYAKA

-402 VQDGSV
+402 VQDGSI

-421 ISDLDSFVMPTD
+421 ISDLDPSVMPTD

-463 AFFDNLDNDN
+463 AFFDNLNN
-473 YTCNI
+473 YNYACNI
-478 EINIFDRGADHYKDI
+478 EISVFDRGADYYKDI
-493 DISIGKPDF
+493 DISIGKPDV
-502 CYKEFIHGIR
+502 CYKEFIHSIR
-512 FAGINLRR
+512 FAGVNSRR
-520 CKSYYNYYR
+520 CNSYYNYYR

-550 NFKYRIDNIFNSI
+550 NFKYRINSIFNPV
-563 ERDGIKGNILEFV
+563 EKDGIKGNILEFV

-605 SFHYERRSRNGLL
+605 SFHYERRSRRGLF
-618 NLGELED
+618 NIGELED
-625 TQEFAF
+625 AQEIAF

>member
-1 MNNDKYYSL
+1 MNNEGCNSL
-10 IDKQAS
+10 IARQAS
-16 MGVRLSILFYS
+16 MGVRLAILFYS
-27 YAYEAALI
+27 YTYEAVLI
-35 MEQINESGSDKM
+35 MERINENGSDKM
-47 RALVGK
+47 KALVDK
-53 VVQKAGY
+53 IVQKAGY
-60 DNLSELKEFIISSCN
+60 DNLTELKEFIISSCD

-110 KKGRRITFFNKFL
+110 KKGRRITFFNKSL
-123 DDDLLLPIK
+123 DDDLLLSIK
-132 IVHQGYLN
+132 IVHQSYLN
-140 FLRYFFVIKNLPNFK
+140 FLRYFFVIRNLPNFR
-155 IGSRDRIENMSVIPD
+155 IGSRDRVESLGSVLD
-170 RRFPS
+170 KRFTS
-175 DTMKVFRHVESV
+175 DTMKVFRYVESV
-187 SCDNGYGT
+187 SRDNNHGV

-217 IKNKSFASFV
+217 IKNKSFAPFI
-227 FQGGDIPDNAIT
+227 FQGGDIPDNAVT
-239 RNLDKIHVL
+239 KNLDNIQVL
-248 LSNKYREYVPASLDF
+248 LSKEYKKYIPASLDF
-263 LYNQIS
+263 LSDQMS
-269 VDDNYSEPLVDFETL
+269 VDDNYSEPLVDFKTL

-292 RMLIYMI
+292 CMLIYMI

-329 ISIFLYNNNLFGYR
+329 ISGFLYNNDLFGYR
-343 YLDDLTITSDRSD
+343 YLDDLTIASD
-356 NNRSLFKYAKA
+356 NDRNLFKYAKE

-402 VQDGSV
+402 VKDGSV

-421 ISDLDSFVMPTD
+421 ILDLDPSVNPTD

-441 YGLSARGSNADV
+441 YGLSAKGSNADV
-453 LMHYGFNHKK
+453 LMHYGFNQKK

-473 YTCNI
+473 YACNI
-478 EINIFDRGADHYKDI
+478 EINVFDRGADHYKDI
-493 DISIGKPDF
+493 DISIGKPDV
-502 CYKEFIHGIR
+502 CYKEFIHSIR
-512 FAGINLRR
+512 FAGVNSRR
-520 CKSYYNYYR
+520 RKSYYNYYR

-535 WLAAIFLIEK
+535 WLAAVFLIEK

-605 SFHYERRSRNGLL
+605 SFHYERRSRRDLFNI
-618 NLGELED
+618 GELED
-625 TQEFAF
+625 AQEIAF

>member
-1 MNNDKYYSL
+1 MNNERYYSS
-10 IDKQAS
+10 IFRQAS
-16 MGVRLSILFYS
+16 MGIRLAILFYN
-27 YAYEAALI
+27 YAYEAVLI
-35 MEQINESGSDKM
+35 MEQINENGSDKM
-47 RALVGK
+47 RALVNK

-60 DNLSELKEFIISSCN
+60 DNLTELKEFIISSCD
-75 IYDLLPNQGNI
+75 IYDLLPNQWNI

-110 KKGRRITFFNKFL
+110 KKGRRITFFNKSL
-123 DDDLLLPIK
+123 DDDLLLSIK
-132 IVHQGYLN
+132 TVHQSYLN
-140 FLRYFFVIKNLPNFK
+140 FLRYFFVIRNLPNFR
-155 IGSRDRIENMSVIPD
+155 IGSRDRVESLGSVLD
-170 RRFPS
+170 KRFTS
-175 DTMKVFRHVESV
+175 DTMKVFKDVESV
-187 SCDNGYGT
+187 SRDNNHGV

-217 IKNKSFASFV
+217 IKNKSFAPFI
-227 FQGGDIPDNAIT
+227 FQGGDIPDNAVT
-239 RNLDKIHVL
+239 KNLDNIQVL
-248 LSNKYREYVPASLDF
+248 LSKEYKKYIPASLDF
-263 LYNQIS
+263 LSDQMS

-329 ISIFLYNNNLFGYR
+329 ISGFLYNNDLFGYR
-343 YLDDLTITSDRSD
+343 YLDDLTIASD
-356 NNRSLFKYAKA
+356 NDRNLFKYAKE

-402 VQDGSV
+402 VKDGSV

-421 ISDLDSFVMPTD
+421 ISDLDPSVNPTD

-441 YGLSARGSNADV
+441 YGLSAKGSNADI
-453 LMHYGFNHKK
+453 LMHYGFNQKK
-463 AFFDNLDNDN
+463 AFLDNLDNDN
-473 YTCNI
+473 YACNI
-478 EINIFDRGADHYKDI
+478 EINVFDRGADHYKDI
-493 DISIGKPDF
+493 DISIGKLDV
-502 CYKEFIHGIR
+502 CYKEFIHSIR
-512 FAGINLRR
+512 FAGVNSRR
-520 CKSYYNYYR
+520 CNSYYNYYR

-550 NFKYRIDNIFNSI
+550 NFKYRINSIFNPV
-563 ERDGIKGNILEFV
+563 EKDGIKGNILEFV

-583 KWIPVSVQV
+583 KWIPATVHV
-592 FVPHDL
+592 FVPHNL

-605 SFHYERRSRNGLL
+605 SFHYERRSRRALFNI
-618 NLGELED
+618 GELED
-625 TQEFAF
+625 AQEIAL

>member
-1 MNNDKYYSL
+1 
-10 IDKQAS
+10 
-16 MGVRLSILFYS
+16 MGIRLAILFYS
-27 YAYEAALI
+27 YAYEAVLI
-35 MEQINESGSDKM
+35 MERINENGSDKM
-47 RALVGK
+47 KALVNK

-60 DNLSELKEFIISSCN
+60 VNLAELKSFIISSCD
-75 IYDLLPNQGNI
+75 IYDLLPNQENI
-86 SKYQQLADLIGNF
+86 FKYQQLADLIGNF

-110 KKGRRITFFNKFL
+110 KKGRKITFLNKSL
-123 DDDLLLPIK
+123 DEDSLLSIK
-132 IVHQGYLN
+132 IIHESYLN
-140 FLRYFFVIKNLPNFK
+140 FFRYFFVIKNLPNFSV
-155 IGSRDRIENMSVIPD
+155 GSRDRVENMSLIPD
-170 RRFPS
+170 RIFTS
-175 DTMKVFRHVESV
+175 DTMKVFRHAQSV
-187 SCDNGYGT
+187 SCNNDYGV

-206 KFFNSVTCSKF
+206 KFFNSVTCGKF
-217 IKNKSFASFV
+217 IKNKSFAPFI
-227 FQGGDIPDNAIT
+227 FQGGDIPDNAVV
-239 RNLDKIHVL
+239 RSLDNVH
-248 LSNKYREYVPASLDF
+248 NKLCEECERYVPETLDF
-263 LYNQIS
+263 LFKQVS
-269 VDDNYSEPLVDFETL
+269 FDRNYDEYLVSFETL

-292 RMLIYMI
+292 RMLIYMV

-329 ISIFLYNNNLFGYR
+329 ISNFLYNKDLFGYR
-343 YLDDLTITSDRSD
+343 YLDDLTITSDNDR
-356 NNRSLFKYAKA
+356 NLFKYAKA

-421 ISDLDSFVMPTD
+421 TSDLDPSVMPTD
-433 LRLIGKLN
+433 LKLIGKLN

-463 AFFDNLDNDN
+463 AFFDNLSNENFTTGHEFLIYDHG
-473 YTCNI
+473 
-478 EINIFDRGADHYKDI
+478 FDHIKDV
-493 DISIGKPDF
+493 DISVGKPDI
-502 CYKEFIHGIR
+502 CYKEFIHTIR
-512 FAGINLRR
+512 FTRLNNKIYEP
-520 CKSYYNYYR
+520 YYNSYK

-535 WLAAIFLIEK
+535 WLAAISLIEE

-550 NFKYRIDNIFNSI
+550 NIKYKIEKIFNPT
-563 ERDGIKGNILEFV
+563 ERDGVRGNVLTFV

-583 KWIPVSVQV
+583 KWIPTSVSV

-605 SFHYERRSRNGLL
+605 SFHCERRSRNDLL

-625 TQEFAF
+625 TQEVAF

>member
-1 MNNDKYYSL
+1 MNNEGYNSL
-10 IDKQAS
+10 IARQAS
-16 MGVRLSILFYS
+16 MGVRLAILFYS
-27 YAYEAALI
+27 YAYEAVLI
-35 MEQINESGSDKM
+35 MEQINENGSDKM
-47 RALVGK
+47 KALADK

-60 DNLSELKEFIISSCN
+60 DNLTELKEFIISSCD
-75 IYDLLPNQGNI
+75 IYDLLPNQWNI

-110 KKGRRITFFNKFL
+110 KKGRRITFFNKSL
-123 DDDLLLPIK
+123 DDDLLLSIK
-132 IVHQGYLN
+132 IVHQSYLN
-140 FLRYFFVIKNLPNFK
+140 FLRYFFVIRNLPNFR
-155 IGSRDRIENMSVIPD
+155 IGSRDRVESLGSVLD
-170 RRFPS
+170 KRFTS
-175 DTMKVFRHVESV
+175 DTMKVFRYVESV
-187 SCDNGYGT
+187 SRDNNHGV
-195 KPVSLLKIDIG
+195 KPVFLLKIDIG

-217 IKNKSFASFV
+217 IKNKSFAPFI
-227 FQGGDIPDNAIT
+227 FQGGDIPDNAVT
-239 RNLDKIHVL
+239 KNLDNIRVL
-248 LSNKYREYVPASLDF
+248 LSEEYKKYIPASLDF
-263 LYNQIS
+263 LSDQMS

-329 ISIFLYNNNLFGYR
+329 ISGFLYNNDLFGYR
-343 YLDDLTITSDRSD
+343 YLDDLTIASD
-356 NNRSLFKYAKA
+356 NDRNLFKYAKE

-402 VQDGSV
+402 VKDGSV

-421 ISDLDSFVMPTD
+421 ISDLDPSVNPTD
-433 LRLIGKLN
+433 FRLIGKLN
-441 YGLSARGSNADV
+441 YGLSAKGSNADV
-453 LMHYGFNHKK
+453 LMHYGFNQKK

-473 YTCNI
+473 YACNI
-478 EINIFDRGADHYKDI
+478 EINVFDRGADHYKDI
-493 DISIGKPDF
+493 DISIGKLDV
-502 CYKEFIHGIR
+502 CYKEFIHSIR
-512 FAGINLRR
+512 FAGVNSRR
-520 CKSYYNYYR
+520 CNSYYNYYR

-550 NFKYRIDNIFNSI
+550 NFKYRINSIFNPV
-563 ERDGIKGNILEFV
+563 EKDGIKGNILEFV

-583 KWIPVSVQV
+583 KWIPATVHV

-605 SFHYERRSRNGLL
+605 SFQCVKRIRDYAEPVLRD
-618 NLGELED
+618 LEPI
-625 TQEFAF
+625 F

>member
-1 MNNDKYYSL
+1 MNNEKYCSS
-10 IDKQAS
+10 ITKQVS
-16 MGVRLSILFYS
+16 ISVRLAILFYS
-27 YAYEAALI
+27 YAYEAVLI
-35 MEQINESGSDKM
+35 MEQISKNGSDKT
-47 RALVGK
+47 RALVNK

-60 DNLSELKEFIISSCN
+60 DNLAELKEFIISSCD

-110 KKGRRITFFNKFL
+110 KKGRRITFFNKSL
-123 DDDLLLPIK
+123 DDDLLLGIK
-132 IVHQGYLN
+132 IIHQSYLN
-140 FLRYFFVIKNLPNFK
+140 FLRYFFVIRNLPNLR
-155 IGSRDRIENMSVIPD
+155 IGSRDRVESLGSVLD
-170 RRFPS
+170 KRFTT
-175 DTMKVFRHVESV
+175 DTMKVFRYVESA
-187 SCDNGYGT
+187 SRDNNYGV

-217 IKNKSFASFV
+217 IKNKSFAPFI
-227 FQGGDIPDNAIT
+227 FQGGYIPDNAVTKNFDNIQ
-239 RNLDKIHVL
+239 VL
-248 LSNKYREYVPASLDF
+248 LGEEYKKYIPASLDF
-263 LYNQIS
+263 LSDQMS

-329 ISIFLYNNNLFGYR
+329 ISGFLYKNDLFGYR
-343 YLDDLTITSDRSD
+343 YLDDLTIASD
-356 NNRSLFKYAKA
+356 NDRSLFKYAKA

-421 ISDLDSFVMPTD
+421 ISDLDPSMIPAD

-441 YGLSARGSNADV
+441 YGLSAKGSNADI
-453 LMHYGFNHKK
+453 LMHYGFNQKK

-473 YTCNI
+473 YACNI
-478 EINIFDRGADHYKDI
+478 EINVFDRGADHYKDI
-493 DISIGKPDF
+493 DISIGKPDV
-502 CYKEFIHGIR
+502 CYKEFIHSIR
-512 FAGINLRR
+512 FAGVNSRR
-520 CKSYYNYYR
+520 RNSYYNYYR

-550 NFKYRIDNIFNSI
+550 NFKYRVNSIFNPV
-563 ERDGIKGNILEFV
+563 EKDGIKGNILEFV

-583 KWIPVSVQV
+583 KWIPSTVHL

-605 SFHYERRSRNGLL
+605 SFHYERRSRRGLF
-618 NLGELED
+618 NIGELED
-625 TQEFAF
+625 AQEIAF

>member
-1 MNNDKYYSL
+1 MNNEKYYSL
-10 IDKQAS
+10 ITRQAS
-16 MGVRLSILFYS
+16 MGIRLAILFYN
-27 YAYEAALI
+27 YAYEAVLI
-35 MEQINESGSDKM
+35 MERINKNGSDKIK
-47 RALVGK
+47 ALVNK
-53 VVQKAGY
+53 VVQKTGY
-60 DNLSELKEFIISSCN
+60 ANLAELKGFIISSCD
-75 IYDLLPNQGNI
+75 IYDLLPNHGNI

-110 KKGRRITFFNKFL
+110 KKGRRITFLNKSL
-123 DDDLLLPIK
+123 DEDSLLSIK
-132 IVHQGYLN
+132 IIHESYLN
-140 FLRYFFVIKNLPNFK
+140 FFRYFFVIKNLPNFSV
-155 IGSRDRIENMSVIPD
+155 GSRDRVENMSLIPD
-170 RRFPS
+170 RRFTS

-187 SCDNGYGT
+187 SCDNSHGV

-217 IKNKSFASFV
+217 IKNKSFAPFI
-227 FQGGDIPDNAIT
+227 FQGGDTPDNAAA
-239 RNLDKIHVL
+239 RSLNNVH
-248 LSNKYREYVPASLDF
+248 NKLCEECERYVPETLGF
-263 LYNQIS
+263 LFEQLS
-269 VDDNYSEPLVDFETL
+269 FDRNYDEYLVDFETL

-292 RMLIYMI
+292 RMLVYMV

-329 ISIFLYNNNLFGYR
+329 ISNFLYNKNLFGYR
-343 YLDDLTITSDRSD
+343 YLDDLTITSDNDR
-356 NNRSLFKYAKA
+356 NLFKYAKA

-421 ISDLDSFVMPTD
+421 ISDLDPSVIPTD
-433 LRLIGKLN
+433 FRLIGKLN
-441 YGLSARGSNADV
+441 YGLSAKGSNADV
-453 LMHYGFNHKK
+453 LMHYGFNQKK
-463 AFFDNLDNDN
+463 VFFDNLDNDN
-473 YTCNI
+473 YACNI

-493 DISIGKPDF
+493 DISIGKP
-502 CYKEFIHGIR
+502 EFIHSIR
-512 FAGINLRR
+512 FAGVNSRR
-520 CKSYYNYYR
+520 CNSYYNYYR
-529 YMSKPK
+529 YMSRPK

-550 NFKYRIDNIFNSI
+550 NFKYRINNIFNSI

-576 TTNPNKP
+576 TTNSNKP

-598 VSKMNVT
+598 VLKMNVS
-605 SFHYERRSRNGLL
+605 SFHYERRRRNSLL

-625 TQEFAF
+625 TQEVAF

>member
-1 MNNDKYYSL
+1 
-10 IDKQAS
+10 
-16 MGVRLSILFYS
+16 MGIRLAILFYN
-27 YAYEAALI
+27 YAYEAVLI
-35 MEQINESGSDKM
+35 MERINENGSDKM
-47 RALVGK
+47 KALVNN

-60 DNLSELKEFIISSCN
+60 VNLAELKSFIIGSCD
-75 IYDLLPNQGNI
+75 IYDLLPNHGNI

-99 NNTILFRDYIN
+99 NNTILFRDYTN
-110 KKGRRITFFNKFL
+110 KNGRKITFLNKSL
-123 DDDLLLPIK
+123 DEDLLLSIK
-132 IVHQGYLN
+132 IIHESYLN
-140 FLRYFFVIKNLPNFK
+140 FFRYFFIIKNLPNFSV
-155 IGSRDRIENMSVIPD
+155 GSRDRVENMSLIQD
-170 RRFPS
+170 RRFTS
-175 DTMKVFRHVESV
+175 DTMKVFRHVESA
-187 SCDNGYGT
+187 SYDNGYGV

-217 IKNKSFASFV
+217 IKNKSFAPFI
-227 FQGGDIPDNAIT
+227 FQGGDIPDNAVT
-239 RNLDKIHVL
+239 KSLDNVH
-248 LSNKYREYVPASLDF
+248 NKLCEECERYVPETLSF
-263 LYNQIS
+263 LFKQVSFDRNYNG
-269 VDDNYSEPLVDFETL
+269 YLVDFETL

-329 ISIFLYNNNLFGYR
+329 ISNFLYSKDLFGYR
-343 YLDDLTITSDRSD
+343 YLDDLTITSDNDRD
-356 NNRSLFKYAKA
+356 LFKYAKA

-421 ISDLDSFVMPTD
+421 ISDLDPSVMPTD

-441 YGLSARGSNADV
+441 YGLSARGSNADI
-453 LMHYGFNHKK
+453 LMHYGFNYKK
-463 AFFDNLDNDN
+463 AFFDNLNDEN
-473 YTCNI
+473 FTTGHEFLIYDHS
-478 EINIFDRGADHYKDI
+478 FDHIKDV
-493 DISIGKPDF
+493 DISIGKPDI
-502 CYKEFIHGIR
+502 CYKEFIHTIR
-512 FAGINLRR
+512 FTRLNSKIYEP
-520 CKSYYNYYR
+520 YYNSYK

-535 WLAAIFLIEK
+535 WLAVISLIEE
-545 FLSIG
+545 FLSIR
-550 NFKYRIDNIFNSI
+550 NIKYKIEKIFNPT
-563 ERDGIKGNILEFV
+563 EREGVRGNVLTFV

-583 KWIPVSVQV
+583 KWIPTSVSV

-598 VSKMNVT
+598 ASKMNVT
-605 SFHYERRSRNGLL
+605 SFQCEKRSRNGLL

-625 TQEFAF
+625 TQEVAF

>member
-1 MNNDKYYSL
+1 MNNEKYYSL
-10 IDKQAS
+10 ITRQAS
-16 MGVRLSILFYS
+16 MGIRLAILFYN
-27 YAYEAALI
+27 YAYEAVLI
-35 MEQINESGSDKM
+35 MERINKNGSDKIK
-47 RALVGK
+47 ALVNK

-60 DNLSELKEFIISSCN
+60 ANLAELKGFIISSCD
-75 IYDLLPNQGNI
+75 IYDLLPNHGNI

-110 KKGRRITFFNKFL
+110 KKGRRITFLNKSL
-123 DDDLLLPIK
+123 DEDSLLSIK
-132 IVHQGYLN
+132 IIHESYLN
-140 FLRYFFVIKNLPNFK
+140 FFRYFFVIKNLPNFSV
-155 IGSRDRIENMSVIPD
+155 GSRDRVENMSLIPD
-170 RRFPS
+170 RRFTS
-175 DTMKVFRHVESV
+175 DTMKVFRHVQSV
-187 SCDNGYGT
+187 LYDNSHGV

-206 KFFNSVTCSKF
+206 KFFNSVTCGKF
-217 IKNKSFASFV
+217 IKNKSFAPFI
-227 FQGGDIPDNAIT
+227 FQGGDIPDNAVVRSLDNVHNKLCEEYEKYVPET
-239 RNLDKIHVL
+239 LGFLFEQVSFDRNY
-248 LSNKYREYVPASLDF
+248 NKYLA
-263 LYNQIS
+263 
-269 VDDNYSEPLVDFETL
+269 DFETL
-284 KHIRHMNY
+284 KHICHMNY
-292 RMLIYMI
+292 RMLIYMV

-329 ISIFLYNNNLFGYR
+329 ISNFLYNKDLFGYR
-343 YLDDLTITSDRSD
+343 YLDDLTITSDNDRD
-356 NNRSLFKYAKA
+356 LFKYAKA

-421 ISDLDSFVMPTD
+421 ISYLDPSVMPTD

-441 YGLSARGSNADV
+441 YGLSAKGSNADV
-453 LMHYGFNHKK
+453 LMHYGFNQKK
-463 AFFDNLDNDN
+463 VFFDNLDNDN
-473 YTCNI
+473 YACNI
-478 EINIFDRGADHYKDI
+478 EINVFDRGADHYKDI
-493 DISIGKPDF
+493 DISIGKPDV
-502 CYKEFIHGIR
+502 CYKEFIHSIR
-512 FAGINLRR
+512 FAGVNSRR
-520 CKSYYNYYR
+520 CNSYYNYYR

-550 NFKYRIDNIFNSI
+550 NFKYRINNIFNSI

-598 VSKMNVT
+598 VSKMNVS
-605 SFHYERRSRNGLL
+605 SFHYERRCRNSLL

-625 TQEFAF
+625 TQEVAF

>member
-1 MNNDKYYSL
+1 MNNEGYNSL
-10 IDKQAS
+10 IARQAF
-16 MGVRLSILFYS
+16 MGVRLAILFYS
-27 YAYEAALI
+27 YAYEAVLI
-35 MEQINESGSDKM
+35 MEQINENGSDKM
-47 RALVGK
+47 RALVNK

-60 DNLSELKEFIISSCN
+60 DNLTELKEFIISSCD

-110 KKGRRITFFNKFL
+110 KKGRRITFFNKSL
-123 DDDLLLPIK
+123 DDDLLLGIK
-132 IVHQGYLN
+132 IVHQSYLN
-140 FLRYFFVIKNLPNFK
+140 FLRYFFVIRNLPNFR
-155 IGSRDRIENMSVIPD
+155 IGSRDRVESLGSVLD
-170 RRFPS
+170 RRFTS
-175 DTMKVFRHVESV
+175 DTMKVFRYVESV
-187 SCDNGYGT
+187 SRDNNHGV

-217 IKNKSFASFV
+217 IKNKSFAPFI
-227 FQGGDIPDNAIT
+227 FQGGDIPDNAVT
-239 RNLDKIHVL
+239 KNLDNIQVL
-248 LSNKYREYVPASLDF
+248 LSEEYKKYIPASLDF
-263 LYNQIS
+263 LSDQMFVN
-269 VDDNYSEPLVDFETL
+269 DNYSEPLVDFETL

-329 ISIFLYNNNLFGYR
+329 ISGFLYNNDLFGYR
-343 YLDDLTITSDRSD
+343 YLDDLTIASD
-356 NNRSLFKYAKA
+356 NDRNLFKYAKE

-402 VQDGSV
+402 VKDGSV

-421 ISDLDSFVMPTD
+421 ISDLDPSVNPTD

-441 YGLSARGSNADV
+441 YGLSAKGSNADV
-453 LMHYGFNHKK
+453 LMHYGFNQKK

-473 YTCNI
+473 YACNI
-478 EINIFDRGADHYKDI
+478 EINVFDSGADHYKDI
-493 DISIGKPDF
+493 DISIGKPDI
-502 CYKEFIHGIR
+502 CYKEFIHSIR
-512 FAGINLRR
+512 FAGVNSRR
-520 CKSYYNYYR
+520 RNSYYNYYR

-535 WLAAIFLIEK
+535 WLTAIFLIEK

-550 NFKYRIDNIFNSI
+550 SFKYRINSIFNPV
-563 ERDGIKGNILEFV
+563 EKDGINGNILEFV

-583 KWIPVSVQV
+583 KWIPATVHV

-598 VSKMNVT
+598 VLKMNVT
-605 SFHYERRSRNGLL
+605 SFHYERRSRRGLF
-618 NLGELED
+618 NIGELED
-625 TQEFAF
+625 AQEIAF

>member
-1 MNNDKYYSL
+1 MNNDRYYSS
-10 IDKQAS
+10 IVRQAS
-16 MGVRLSILFYS
+16 MGVRLAILFYS
-27 YAYEAALI
+27 YTYESVLI
-35 MEQINESGSDKM
+35 MERINENGSDKM
-47 RALVGK
+47 KALVNK

-60 DNLSELKEFIISSCN
+60 ANLAELKSFIISSCD
-75 IYDLLPNQGNI
+75 IYDLLPNHGNI

-110 KKGRRITFFNKFL
+110 KKGRRITFFNKSL
-123 DDDLLLPIK
+123 DDDSLLGIK
-132 IVHQGYLN
+132 IVHQSYLN
-140 FLRYFFVIKNLPNFK
+140 FLRYFFVIRNLSNFR
-155 IGSRDRIENMSVIPD
+155 IGSRDIIESTGIAID
-170 RRFPS
+170 RRFTT

-187 SCDNGYGT
+187 SRDNGYGV

-217 IKNKSFASFV
+217 IKNKSFAPFI
-227 FQGGDIPDNAIT
+227 FQGGDIPDNAVV
-239 RNLDKIHVL
+239 R
-248 LSNKYREYVPASLDF
+248 SLDNMHNKLCEECERHVPETLGF
-263 LYNQIS
+263 LFEQVS
-269 VDDNYSEPLVDFETL
+269 FDRNYDEYLVDFETL

-292 RMLIYMI
+292 RMLIYMV

-329 ISIFLYNNNLFGYR
+329 ISIFLHNKDLFGYR
-343 YLDDLTITSDRSD
+343 YLDDLTITSDNDR
-356 NNRSLFKYAKA
+356 NLFKYAKA

-381 DKTCIQHSDKGNL
+381 DKTCIQHSEKGNL

-421 ISDLDSFVMPTD
+421 ISDLDPSVMPAD

-441 YGLSARGSNADV
+441 YGFSARGSNADV

-473 YTCNI
+473 YACNI
-478 EINIFDRGADHYKDI
+478 EISVFDRGADHYKDI
-493 DISIGKPDF
+493 DISIGKPDV
-502 CYKEFIHGIR
+502 CYKEFIHSIR
-512 FAGINLRR
+512 FAGVNSRR
-520 CKSYYNYYR
+520 RNSYYNSYK

-535 WLAAIFLIEK
+535 WLAAVFLIEK
-545 FLSIG
+545 FLSIS
-550 NFKYRIDNIFNSI
+550 NFKYRINNIFNSI
-563 ERDGIKGNILEFV
+563 EKDGIKGNILEFV

-605 SFHYERRSRNGLL
+605 SFHYERRIRNGLL

-625 TQEFAF
+625 TQEVAF

>member
-1 MNNDKYYSL
+1 MNNEGYNSL
-10 IDKQAS
+10 IARQAS
-16 MGVRLSILFYS
+16 MGVRLAILFYS
-27 YAYEAALI
+27 YAYEAVLI
-35 MEQINESGSDKM
+35 MEQINENGSDKM
-47 RALVGK
+47 KALVDK

-60 DNLSELKEFIISSCN
+60 DNLTELKEFIISSCD
-75 IYDLLPNQGNI
+75 IYDLLPNHGNI
-86 SKYQQLADLIGNF
+86 SKYQQLADLIGDF
-99 NNTILFRDYIN
+99 NNTILFRDYTN
-110 KKGRRITFFNKFL
+110 KKGRKITFLNKSL
-123 DDDLLLPIK
+123 DEYSLLNIK
-132 IVHQGYLN
+132 IIHESYLN
-140 FLRYFFVIKNLPNFK
+140 FFRYFFVTKNLPNFNV
-155 IGSRDRIENMSVIPD
+155 GSRDRVENMSFIRD
-170 RRFPS
+170 RRFTS
-175 DTMKVFRHVESV
+175 DTMKVFRHVQSV
-187 SCDNGYGT
+187 SCDNGQSV
-195 KPVSLLKIDIG
+195 KSVSLLKIDIG
-206 KFFNSVTCSKF
+206 KFFNSVTCGKF
-217 IKNKSFASFV
+217 IKNKSFAPFI
-227 FQGGDIPDNAIT
+227 FQGGDIPDNAVV
-239 RNLDKIHVL
+239 R
-248 LSNKYREYVPASLDF
+248 SLDNVHNKLCEECERHVPETLGF
-263 LYNQIS
+263 LFEQVS
-269 VDDNYSEPLVDFETL
+269 FDRNYDEYLVDFETL

-292 RMLIYMI
+292 RMLIYMV

-329 ISIFLYNNNLFGYR
+329 ISNFLYRNNLFGYR
-343 YLDDLTITSDRSD
+343 YLDDLTITSDNDSD
-356 NNRSLFKYAKA
+356 LFKYAKA

-402 VQDGSV
+402 VQDGSI

-421 ISDLDSFVMPTD
+421 ISDLDPSVMSTD

-453 LMHYGFNHKK
+453 LMHYGFNQKK

-473 YTCNI
+473 YACNI
-478 EINIFDRGADHYKDI
+478 EINIFDRGTDYYKDI
-493 DISIGKPDF
+493 DISIGKPDV
-502 CYKEFIHGIR
+502 CYKEFIHSIR
-512 FAGINLRR
+512 FAGTNIRR
-520 CKSYYNYYR
+520 HNSYYNYYR

-535 WLAAIFLIEK
+535 WLAAVFLIEK
-545 FLSIG
+545 FLSIS
-550 NFKYRIDNIFNSI
+550 NFKYRINNIFNSI

-605 SFHYERRSRNGLL
+605 SFHYERRNRNGLL

-625 TQEFAF
+625 IQEVAF

>member
-1 MNNDKYYSL
+1 MNNEKYYSP
-10 IDKQAS
+10 ITRQVS
-16 MGVRLSILFYS
+16 ISVRLAILFYS
-27 YAYEAALI
+27 YAYEAVLI
-35 MEQINESGSDKM
+35 MEQINENGSDKM
-47 RALVGK
+47 RALVNK

-60 DNLSELKEFIISSCN
+60 DDLTELKEFIISSCD

-86 SKYQQLADLIGNF
+86 PKYQQLADLIGNF

-110 KKGRRITFFNKFL
+110 KKGRRITFFNKSL
-123 DDDLLLPIK
+123 DDDLLLSIK
-132 IVHQGYLN
+132 IVHQSYLN
-140 FLRYFFVIKNLPNFK
+140 FLRYFFVIRNLPNFR
-155 IGSRDRIENMSVIPD
+155 IGSRDRVESLGSVLD
-170 RRFPS
+170 KRFTS
-175 DTMKVFRHVESV
+175 DTMKVFRYVESA
-187 SCDNGYGT
+187 SRDNNHGV
-195 KPVSLLKIDIG
+195 KPVSLLKIDIS

-217 IKNKSFASFV
+217 IKNKSFAPFI
-227 FQGGDIPDNAIT
+227 FQGGDIPDNAVT
-239 RNLDKIHVL
+239 KNLDNIQVL
-248 LSNKYREYVPASLDF
+248 LSEEYKKYIPASLDF
-263 LYNQIS
+263 LSDQMS

-329 ISIFLYNNNLFGYR
+329 ISGFLYKNNLFGYR
-343 YLDDLTITSDRSD
+343 YLDDLTIASD
-356 NNRSLFKYAKA
+356 NDRSLFKYAKA

-421 ISDLDSFVMPTD
+421 ISDLDPSMIPSD

-441 YGLSARGSNADV
+441 YGLSAKGSNADV
-453 LMHYGFNHKK
+453 LIHYGFNQKK

-473 YTCNI
+473 YACNI
-478 EINIFDRGADHYKDI
+478 EINVFDRGADHYKDI
-493 DISIGKPDF
+493 DISIGKPDV
-502 CYKEFIHGIR
+502 CYKEFIHSIR
-512 FAGINLRR
+512 FAGVNSRR
-520 CKSYYNYYR
+520 RNSYYNYYR

-535 WLAAIFLIEK
+535 WLATMFLIEK

-550 NFKYRIDNIFNSI
+550 NFKYRINSIFNPV
-563 ERDGIKGNILEFV
+563 EKDGIKGNILEFV

-583 KWIPVSVQV
+583 KWIPATIHV

-605 SFHYERRSRNGLL
+605 SFHYERRSRRDLFNI
-618 NLGELED
+618 GELED
-625 TQEFAF
+625 VQEISF